1 MLQDM
6 ETDFKNAE
14 TCRPGSD
21 LGLHFLAD
29 LKLDGFRGL
38 NNDYAK
44 NSKHFHNISLDF
56 SHHQA

>member
-1 MLQDM
+1 M